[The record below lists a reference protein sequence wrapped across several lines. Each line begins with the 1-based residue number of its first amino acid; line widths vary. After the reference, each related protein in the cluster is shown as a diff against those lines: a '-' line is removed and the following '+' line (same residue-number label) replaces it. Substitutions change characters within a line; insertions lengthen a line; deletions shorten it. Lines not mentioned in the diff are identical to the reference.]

1 MMASKAA
8 EEAEAAMQMQLSKL
22 EQDHAAAT
30 KGGGVPAHHGAHPHV
45 YAEKNEKVE
54 PVLWFLNLCATF
66 LLEVM
71 GGCGAIW
78 GASDAAML
86 RVGSDN
92 NNTWCNS

>member
-1 MMASKAA
+1 
-8 EEAEAAMQMQLSKL
+8 MQMHLSKLEQDHAAGLSKL